1 MIFKYNTIAP
11 FLYYDYIEPI
21 AQIKLLWTIDY
32 ENKPIMANYQGNI
45 EYFYAQQITSNDEN
59 FDVNQYILSLPIID
73 IVTFNESIE
82 ISEICSNRKD
92 GKLEFYLR
100 SQAFTQEFLSLLPP
114 TTTVTS
120 TTVTSTT
127 VTTTPCPTGVP
138 SRVYHIDAT
147 NICAICVATNE
158 FVCSPYVNYNYVSCL
173 NSVNS
178 YNNGNVNCTIVQIP
192 TTTSTTSTT
201 SIGPQG

>member
-1 MIFKYNTIAP
+1 MIFRYNTTNAFI
-11 FLYYDYIEPI
+11 YYENIEPI

-45 EYFYAQQITSNDEN
+45 EYFYAQQISCDNEN

-73 IVTFNESIE
+73 IVTFSESIE
-82 ISEICSNRKD
+82 ISEICSNRKI
-92 GKLEFYLR
+92 GQLQNYLT

-127 VTTTPCPTGVP
+127 VTTTPCPTGVL
-138 SRVYHIDAT
+138 SRMYYIDIT
-147 NICAICVATNE
+147 DICAICVGTNE
-158 FVCSPYVNYNYVSCL
+158 FLCSPYANYNYDNCL

-178 YNNGNVNCTIVQIP
+178 INQGNTDCT
-192 TTTSTTSTT
+192 TTTTLAPTSTTP
-201 SIGPQG
+201 IGPQG